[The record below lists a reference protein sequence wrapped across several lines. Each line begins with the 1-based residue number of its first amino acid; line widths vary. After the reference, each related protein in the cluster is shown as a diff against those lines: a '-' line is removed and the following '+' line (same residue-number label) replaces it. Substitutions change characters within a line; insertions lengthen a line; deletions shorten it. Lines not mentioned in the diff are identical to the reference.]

1 METADAVVLASARTV
16 RRCLIFLTLRIPE
29 AAEVQKHLILF
40 HHLAVILALLVRTVN
55 ALRRVP
61 NHLGVVLMFTFAAYP
76 MLLHILRRALGL
88 WFVFRLCLGSDLVV
102 LRLTVRPAVCQI
114 YMAQLGTNMPTS
126 SVETNGS

>member
-1 METADAVVLASARTV
+1 MQTAEAVVLPCARTV

-29 AAEVQKHLILF
+29 VAEVTKPLILF

-61 NHLGVVLMFTFAAYP
+61 NQLGAVLMFTFAAYP
-76 MLLHILRRALGL
+76 MLLHVLWRALVLG
-88 WFVFRLCLGSDLVV
+88 FVFQRCLGSDLLV
-102 LRLTVRPAVCQI
+102 LRLAVRPAVCQI

-126 SVETNGS
+126 SVETNGP